1 MAWNNE
7 SARHSLARKGIKT
20 GLAYAPIAKGQK
32 LAIGASF
39 AVAEN
44 TINVLEPSSILG
56 GVKGG
61 AMAQYLKAD
70 MDEYSHGEK
79 ISRILTKGK
88 ETKEQKKARKIKEKL
103 TEKIQKIRIK
113 LVKKHT
119 DLKTNKKNTPANRK
133 KRDKTEKEFYD
144 WSYLQDFLEILTTKQ
159 MLKLKNAT
167 PTQTKKQLLNRSS

>member
-79 ISRILTKGK
+79 IGRTLTKRK

-103 TEKIQKIRIK
+103 AKLMSYSHRCNGVGISIIDNKPCIVINLESEIEETLPDDIDGVPIVTKVVGKIHAQ
-113 LVKKHT
+113 
-119 DLKTNKKNTPANRK
+119 N
-133 KRDKTEKEFYD
+133 
-144 WSYLQDFLEILTTKQ
+144 S
-159 MLKLKNAT
+159 
-167 PTQTKKQLLNRSS
+167 